1 MSNNKKQ
8 LVLAQIRRA
17 NSLRNLA
24 IEYGC
29 SYTMAAYLMVNDVI
43 ARIFATE

>member
-1 MSNNKKQ
+1 MSSYKKE

-17 NSLRNLA
+17 NQLRNLA

-29 SYTMAAYLMVNDVI
+29 GYTMAAYLLVNDII